1 MIKNLG
7 CSDEFNALNF
17 KEVKYIDE
25 KGEKRPMYLMTQEP
39 IFPRCDVAFDAFG
52 ELLASVAMIKSE
64 LSHRFCGELH
74 CITKVLLELSPS
86 LANQEDMSAEEVQKT
101 LLQNIVIN
109 FVVSQFHQIIAQCNR
124 ASQMA
129 VMGLTGGEYESIH

>member
-1 MIKNLG
+1 MNDK
-7 CSDEFNALNF
+7 LNWDNF
-17 KEVKYIDE
+17 SEAE
-25 KGEKRPMYLMTQEP
+25 KGAIAIAYQNMLDGTEEP

-52 ELLASVAMIKSE
+52 ELLAGVAMIKPE

-129 VMGLTGGEYESIH
+129 EMGLTGGENENIH